1 MSIENGLFNRQLK
14 ASIGLSSTT
23 GTVFYF
29 TLPWSPQSLI
39 DEIRLTNISGVAFTA
54 TALNILDIGAHYRN
68 STTDGKA
75 HVIFRDAT
83 DKNATANEAF
93 WTNWNFNPPIYHD
106 NLYNRPYL
114 NIAVSMTESRVM
126 APYLTVTGRKSNAPT
141 YQKDRTKVNNFD
153 DYRVLVGV
161 NQTGNGGTGG
171 QIFDVTNTA
180 KGNGGDNVARFGFG
194 TTNDYIY
201 VGSRTLIDHWEFQ
214 VAFGATYPANLTSQ
228 IWAGAGW
235 SDFTAID
242 DTSTGN
248 SDTMRFSGIIE
259 GLGIGSSTWTPV
271 VFRPSTNIQ
280 LPNDPLTGIADSM
293 GITGTYPIVMLPP
306 NPPRFWARFRV
317 NTSSNL
323 LWQPL
328 RLAKL
333 LPIKEDYTG

>member
-23 GTVFYF
+23 GTTFYF
-29 TLPWSPQSLI
+29 TLPWHPQSFI
-39 DEIRLTNISGVAFTA
+39 DEVRLSNTSGVAFTA
-54 TALNILDIGAHYRN
+54 TSFNILDVGAHYRN
-68 STTDGKA
+68 STVDGKS
-75 HVIFRDAT
+75 HVIYRDPT
-83 DKNATANEAF
+83 DKNATANESF

-114 NIAVSMTESRVM
+114 NIAITMTESRTM
-126 APYLTVTGRKSNAPT
+126 APYLTVVGRKSNQPT
-141 YQKDRTKVNNFD
+141 YIKDRTKVGNYN

-161 NQTGNGGTGG
+161 NQTGIGGTGG

-201 VGSRTLIDHWEFQ
+201 VGSSTMIDHWEFQ
-214 VAFGATYPANLTSQ
+214 VAFGATYPATLTSQ
-228 IWAGAGW
+228 IWSGAGW

-271 VFRPSTNIQ
+271 VFRPSTNVQ

-306 NPPRFWARFRV
+306 NPPRYWARFRI
-317 NTSSNL
+317 NTSTNAL
-323 LWQPL
+323 LEPL
-328 RLAKL
+328 RLAKI
-333 LPIKEDYTG
+333 LPIEESYVG